1 MSTILVLLLFMFS
14 FIWTSI
20 GLLNFFKRKRKQL
33 WTALAELYL
42 EGWQESNSFD
52 RGTIFRVEGS
62 NVFLFSPLKKIQVN
76 ARRVELTSI
85 DTDLIKLNLG
95 VPDQRINVFGRGASF
110 VVISVFQGAF
120 GCLGMIA
127 IIAALGSIAQLVG
140 PTFINTTLTALM
152 MAALS
157 GIGFGALIALVE
169 RINHLRDT
177 IIPAHATALLQP
189 LVRTGD
195 DRFDNTFQVRGREHE
210 ALAVLN
216 SDTRELLTAIQQR
229 NSLQIHNQTIS
240 FYAGPRFIDG
250 QATPSFE
257 KSDKATQ
264 AMIDILALEKRLQI
278 HEDDIPAA
286 LSRNVL
292 HDEDVAVRVRN
303 FRILLTKYKNH
314 EVTQQTL
321 QKARTN
327 NASEVASLAELYL
340 HSGQLTTAGQL
351 SLDTEGAAGQLS
363 MQEDKSGGMSF
374 ESDRSGHS

>member
-14 FIWTSI
+14 FIGTSI

-52 RGTIFRVEGS
+52 RGTIFRIEGS

-76 ARRVELTSI
+76 ARRVQLTSI

-95 VPDQRINVFGRGASF
+95 VPDQRTNILGRGASF
-110 VVISVFQGAF
+110 AAISILQAAS
-120 GCLGMIA
+120 GCLGMIVIVA
-127 IIAALGSIAQLVG
+127 TLGVTASFVE
-140 PTFINTTLTALM
+140 TLLM
-152 MAALS
+152 NSTLAVLAMSVLS
-157 GIGFGALIALVE
+157 GTGFGALIAIVE

-177 IIPAHATALLQP
+177 LIPAHATALLQP

-195 DRFDNTFQVRGREHE
+195 DKFDNTFQVRGREHE

-216 SDTRELLTAIQQR
+216 SDTRQLLTTIQQR

-240 FYAGPRFIDG
+240 FYSGPRFIDG
-250 QATPSFE
+250 KATPSFE
-257 KSDKATQ
+257 QSDKATQ
-264 AMIDILALEKRLQI
+264 AMIDILAIEKRLQI

-292 HDEDVAVRVRN
+292 HDEDIPVRVRN
-303 FRILLTKYKNH
+303 FRILLTKYKKH

-327 NASEVASLAELYL
+327 DAPEVASLAELYL

-351 SLDTEGAAGQLS
+351 SLDTEGSAGQLS
-363 MQEDKSGGMSF
+363 MQEDKSGGVSF
-374 ESDRSGHS
+374 EESE

>member
-14 FIWTSI
+14 FIGTSI

-42 EGWQESNSFD
+42 DNWQESNSFD
-52 RGTIFRVEGS
+52 RGSIFRVEGS

-76 ARRVELTSI
+76 ARRVQLTSI

-95 VPDQRINVFGRGASF
+95 VPDQRMNILGRGASF
-110 VVISVFQGAF
+110 AAISVLQVAS

-127 IIAALGSIAQLVG
+127 IVAALGAIASFVETLLMNSILAVL
-140 PTFINTTLTALM
+140 A

-157 GIGFGALIALVE
+157 GVGFGALIAIVE
-169 RINHLRDT
+169 RMNHLRDT
-177 IIPAHATALLQP
+177 LIPTYATALLQP

-195 DRFDNTFQVRGREHE
+195 DKFDNTFQVRGREHE
-210 ALAVLN
+210 ALAVLD
-216 SDTRELLTAIQQR
+216 SDTRQLLTAIQQR

-250 QATPSFE
+250 KATPSFE
-257 KSDKATQ
+257 QSDKATQ

-278 HEDDIPAA
+278 HEDDIPEA

-292 HDEDVAVRVRN
+292 HDEDIPVRVRN
-303 FRILLTKYKNH
+303 FRILLTKYKKH

-327 NASEVASLAELYL
+327 DAPEVASLAELYL

-351 SLDTEGAAGQLS
+351 SLDTEGSAGQLS
-363 MQEDKSGGMSF
+363 MQEDKSGGVSF
-374 ESDRSGHS
+374 EESE